1 MDVSDSAIRFLSN
14 LLEARTGQQLAVNR
28 QWRIGT
34 ALNTLM
40 RARAIDGVDA
50 LVAALVHGG
59 DPTLADD
66 VVEGL
71 LNHETYFFR
80 DRRPFD
86 LLFDGALDRL
96 ATARGADRRLSIWCA
111 GCSTGQE
118 PYSLAMAF
126 AEDPA
131 RWAGWRID
139 ILGTDVSRSAVERAR
154 HGLYSQFEVQRGL
167 SAIQTLRWFEQEGSS
182 WRLLPQLRGAVRFDV
197 HNLTEA
203 PPPGRFDLILCRN
216 VLLYFGAETR
226 RAVFDRLAGAEE
238 EGALLMLGA
247 AETVIGQTI
256 RFAPDPAFRGLYLR
270 VEQPQATPSLALAGR
285 ARA

>member
-1 MDVSDSAIRFLSN
+1 MDVGDSAIRILSD

-34 ALNTLM
+34 ALNALM
-40 RARAIDGVDA
+40 RARALDGVDA
-50 LVAALVHGG
+50 LVAALVRGG
-59 DPTLADD
+59 DPTLADE

-86 LLFDGALDRL
+86 LLFEGALDRL
-96 ATARGADRRLSIWCA
+96 AAALGADRRLSIWCA

-167 SAIQTLRWFEQEGSS
+167 SAIQTLRWFEQEGSG
-182 WRLLPQLRGAVRFDV
+182 WRLSPQLRGAVRFDV

-203 PPPGRFDLILCRN
+203 VPPGRFDLILCRN

-226 RAVFDRLAGAEE
+226 RAVFDKLADAEE

-247 AETVIGQTI
+247 AETVIGQTS
-256 RFAPDPAFRGLYLR
+256 RFAPDPAFRGLYVR
-270 VEQPQATPSLALAGR
+270 VEQPEAAPSCALAGR

>member
-1 MDVSDSAIRFLSN
+1 MDVSDSAIRILSD
-14 LLEARTGQQLAVNR
+14 LLEARTGQQLAISR

-34 ALNTLM
+34 ALNALM
-40 RARAIDGVDA
+40 RARGIDSVDE
-50 LVAALVHGG
+50 LVAALVRGG

-96 ATARGADRRLSIWCA
+96 ATARGTDRRLSIWCA

-131 RWAGWRID
+131 RWAGWRVD

-154 HGLYSQFEVQRGL
+154 QGLYSQFEVQRGL
-167 SAIQTLRWFEQEGSS
+167 SAIQTLRWFEQEDSG
-182 WRLLPQLRGAVRFDV
+182 WRLSPQLRGAVRFDV
-197 HNLTEA
+197 HNLAEA
-203 PPPGRFDLILCRN
+203 APSGRFDLILCRN

-247 AETVIGQTI
+247 AETVIGQTS
-256 RFAPDPAFRGLYLR
+256 RFAPDPAFRGLYVR
-270 VEQPQATPSLALAGR
+270 VEQPEAVPSLAFAGR
-285 ARA
+285 ARG

>member
-1 MDVSDSAIRFLSN
+1 MVSDSAIRILSD

-34 ALNTLM
+34 ALSALM

-50 LVAALVHGG
+50 LVAALVRGG
-59 DPTLADD
+59 DPSLADD

-96 ATARGADRRLSIWCA
+96 AKARLAERRLSIWCA

-139 ILGTDVSRSAVERAR
+139 ILGTDVSRAAVERAR

-167 SAIQTLRWFEQEGSS
+167 SAIQTLRWFEQEGSG
-182 WRLLPQLRGAVRFDV
+182 WRLLPQLRRAVRFDV
-197 HNLTEA
+197 HNLAEA
-203 PPPGRFDLILCRN
+203 APPGRFDLILCRN

-226 RAVFDRLAGAEE
+226 RTVFDRLAGAEE

-247 AETVIGQTI
+247 AETVIGQTSQ
-256 RFAPDPAFRGLYLR
+256 FAPDPAFRGLYVR
-270 VEQPQATPSLALAGR
+270 VEQPQAAPSFALAGR